1 MSETAT
7 VQKKEVSEELLQL
20 VTFGLGSEEFAI
32 DILKVQEINK
42 MVEITTVPKSPH
54 FVEGVINLRGKVI
67 PIIDLRKKLNL
78 QVTEYTKDSRIIVVV
93 LGRKIIGLIVDSV
106 YEVLRLPEKTIEPP
120 PLIVAGGIDS
130 QYIQG
135 VGKLEDRLLILLNLD
150 NLFSQ
155 EESAALHTF

>member
-7 VQKKEVSEELLQL
+7 VQKKETGEELLQL

-67 PIIDLRKKLNL
+67 PIIDLRKKLIC
-78 QVTEYTKDSRIIVVV
+78 R
-93 LGRKIIGLIVDSV
+93 
-106 YEVLRLPEKTIEPP
+106 
-120 PLIVAGGIDS
+120 
-130 QYIQG
+130 
-135 VGKLEDRLLILLNLD
+135 
-150 NLFSQ
+150 
-155 EESAALHTF
+155 